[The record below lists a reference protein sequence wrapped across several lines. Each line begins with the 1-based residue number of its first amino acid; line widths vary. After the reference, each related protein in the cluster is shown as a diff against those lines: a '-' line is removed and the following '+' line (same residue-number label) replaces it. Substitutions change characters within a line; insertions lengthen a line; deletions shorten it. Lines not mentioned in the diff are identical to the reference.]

1 MDKFLAEV
9 KTGDFSRSARP
20 KRMKLKGGMDQVRR
34 QMHREGGVRSGNIWK
49 YSMLGSQN
57 AITEM
62 PEPEPPKKSDKELAD
77 EIAKKVVEDLEK
89 NKPTPTPPAPEKP
102 EPPSPPPAPEPP
114 KPAPKKE
121 PRQPPSVRPPFDLNT
136 PEGKRLLKEYDDYY
150 IDTYGYKESE
160 DIREALRVDS
170 REFTDA
176 LRLIRKINLS
186 IKKAPAPDKFEMFGR
201 ALLDKFADGIIEILG
216 IAVGA
221 GAKRA
226 GIPDI
231 ATGTLIESVKEIA
244 RDFKPSNPKDFTQ
257 TMRELRAKLLEG
269 KPHWKSK
276 YEEIAKAEFKEKVTK
291 EIKDMD
297 QGMPAGTGADP
308 GKKKKKV

>member
-1 MDKFLAEV
+1 MDKFLSQV

-34 QMHREGGVRSGNIWK
+34 QIHQEGGVRSGNIWK

-89 NKPTPTPPAPEKP
+89 NKPVPTPAPAPAPKP
-102 EPPSPPPAPEPP
+102 EPEPP
-114 KPAPKKE
+114 TPAKESRPPTEKE
-121 PRQPPSVRPPFDLNT
+121 PYDLST
-136 PEGKRLLKEYDDYY
+136 PAGKQSLKEMGQYL
-150 IDTYGYKESE
+150 IDELGYKESE
-160 DIREALRVDS
+160 AARRAVEVDS
-170 REFTDA
+170 KAFTDA
-176 LRLIRKINLS
+176 LRMIRKINLS
-186 IKKAPAPDKFEMFGR
+186 IKKAPKNNFEMFGR
-201 ALLDKFADGIIEILG
+201 ALLDKFADGIIEVLG
-216 IAVGA
+216 MAVGA

-231 ATGTLIESVKEIA
+231 AAGTIIESVKEIA

-276 YEEIAKAEFKEKVTK
+276 YDEIAKAEFKEKIEK